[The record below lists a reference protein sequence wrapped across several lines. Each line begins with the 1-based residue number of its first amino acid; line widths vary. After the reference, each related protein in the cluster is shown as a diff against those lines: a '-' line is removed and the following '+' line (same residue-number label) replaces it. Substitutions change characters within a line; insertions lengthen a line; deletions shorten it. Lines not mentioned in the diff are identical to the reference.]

1 MRYAHCLPDRH
12 SDPLPDAVADHAAF
26 AHAHTYALA
35 ADAIADAFAHALAHA
50 TADAIADAFAYTC
63 THALAHATAHAIA
76 DATAIS
82 NANDFANCAW
92 IPPGLRLPARI
103 LPNSR
108 GVLQRRP
115 KVCAM
120 QRGWLALPT
129 RLSNAVWSA
138 VPEQQRE
145 RLSGRFRMP
154 TRFPGGKCEH
164 RRVCRRLL
172 LSCREH

>member
-12 SDPLPDAVADHAAF
+12 YDPLLDAVADHAF
-26 AHAHTYALA
+26 AYAHTYALS
-35 ADAIADAFAHALAHA
+35 HA
-50 TADAIADAFAYTC
+50 TADAIADAA
-63 THALAHATAHAIA
+63 
-76 DATAIS
+76 AIS
-82 NANDFANCAW
+82 NAHDFDADCAW

-103 LPNSR
+103 LPNPR

-120 QRGWLALPT
+120 QRGWLVLPT

-138 VPEQQRE
+138 VPEQHRE
-145 RLSGRFRMP
+145 RLPGRFRMP
-154 TRFPGGKCEH
+154 TWFPGGKCEH
-164 RRVCRRLL
+164 RGVCRRLL